1 MTARGVY
8 ISLLDARQQAG
19 DSLGAR
25 QVALDWAAFLE
36 GAAAKASTAEQR
48 AVFDPHRLS
57 AYLELG
63 QPERAVPMLEASEK
77 DLPEDY
83 NPPAR
88 LVAAYRAMKKW
99 DEALAASDRALAKVY
114 GPRKLGIY
122 SARADILSGKGDR
135 DGARRTLE
143 AALAYADSL
152 PAEQRSEGTLA
163 ALRKKLEALK

>member
-1 MTARGVY
+1 
-8 ISLLDARQQAG
+8 
-19 DSLGAR
+19 
-25 QVALDWAAFLE
+25 
-36 GAAAKASTAEQR
+36 
-48 AVFDPHRLS
+48 
-57 AYLELG
+57 
-63 QPERAVPMLEASEK
+63 MLEASER
-77 DLPEDY
+77 DLPDDY

-88 LVAAYRAMKKW
+88 LAAAYRAMKKW
-99 DEALAASDRALAKVY
+99 DEALVASDRALAKVY

-143 AALAYADSL
+143 EALFYADSL